1 MKRWKAF
8 PALAVCSVVPL
19 LAQQPPHDA
28 AAAGLPHFEKNGQ
41 ALQLLVDGRPYL
53 MLAGELHNS
62 SASSPAYMKPVWD
75 KLAGLNLNT
84 VIGAASWELVEPVE
98 GQFDFTAVDAQVR
111 SAGEHGMR
119 LVLIWFGTWKN
130 ASASYVPLWVKRDV
144 RRFPVAAT
152 KTGPGSFMGMP
163 VDSLSAFGPATI
175 AADARA
181 FRALMRHLR
190 ESDPRHTVI
199 MVQVENEAG
208 LLGDSRDR
216 SPLAEEAWSMPVP
229 RELLDYLE
237 QHKRGLLPEVS
248 RVWEARGYRRAG
260 TWAEVFGTD
269 PAAEEIFMAWNIGRA
284 VEKVA
289 EAGKSE
295 LPIPMYTNA
304 WLGPQPRQPL
314 PGQYPSGGPVA
325 GMLDIWR
332 AAAPHLDLFAPD
344 IYVADF
350 QGVCELYTRSG
361 NPLFIPEARPNI
373 PNLFWAVARHGALGY
388 SPFGIEDLAGFKP
401 LAEAYAMLGGLAPVL
416 LKYQSQGQ
424 VMAVIEGIETSVR
437 QFEDATG
444 LLMKFGDS
452 RAAFTATADKKIDRP
467 EDLSPAPVA
476 AADFSIKPDL
486 EQRGFALVIV
496 TAPGEF
502 VIAGSKVVIV
512 NSRAHLGTVDEG
524 RYEKGRWMAGRRL
537 NGDETFSANFFTLA
551 PDTLEMRRVTT
562 YPGQ

>member
-1 MKRWKAF
+1 MKRWKAL
-8 PALAVCSVVPL
+8 PALAVCTVVPL
-19 LAQQPPHDA
+19 FAQQPAHDA
-28 AAAGLPHFEKNGQ
+28 AASGLPHLEKNGQ
-41 ALQLLVDGRPYL
+41 TLQLLVDGRPYL

-75 KLAGLNLNT
+75 KLAGLNVNT
-84 VIGAASWELVEPVE
+84 VIGTASWELVEPVE

-130 ASASYVPLWVKRDV
+130 ASSSYAPLWVKRNA
-144 RRFPVAAT
+144 RRFPIAST
-152 KTGPGSFMGMP
+152 KSGAGSFMGMP
-163 VDSLSAFGPATI
+163 VDSLSAFGQATI

-237 QHKRGLLPEVS
+237 QHKSRLLPEVS
-248 RVWEARGYRRAG
+248 RVWEARGSKRAG
-260 TWAEVFGTD
+260 TWPQVFGTD

-295 LPIPMYTNA
+295 LLIPMYANA
-304 WLGPQPRQPL
+304 WLGPQPRQSL

-350 QGVCELYTRSG
+350 QGVCDLYTRSG

-373 PNLFWAVARHGALGY
+373 PNLFWAVSLT
-388 SPFGIEDLAGFKP
+388 
-401 LAEAYAMLGGLAPVL
+401 
-416 LKYQSQGQ
+416 SQ
-424 VMAVIEGIETSVR
+424 VVR
-437 QFEDATG
+437 FQ
-444 LLMKFGDS
+444 
-452 RAAFTATADKKIDRP
+452 
-467 EDLSPAPVA
+467 
-476 AADFSIKPDL
+476 
-486 EQRGFALVIV
+486 
-496 TAPGEF
+496 
-502 VIAGSKVVIV
+502 
-512 NSRAHLGTVDEG
+512 
-524 RYEKGRWMAGRRL
+524 
-537 NGDETFSANFFTLA
+537 
-551 PDTLEMRRVTT
+551 
-562 YPGQ
+562 